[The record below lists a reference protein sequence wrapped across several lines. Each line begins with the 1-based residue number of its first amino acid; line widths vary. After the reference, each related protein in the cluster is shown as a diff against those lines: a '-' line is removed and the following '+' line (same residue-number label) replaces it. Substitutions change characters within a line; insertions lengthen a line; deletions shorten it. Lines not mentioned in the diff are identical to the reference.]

1 MKISVLLFATLREA
15 AGADRVE
22 MELPEGATPRRLAE
36 TLAESY
42 PKLRP
47 HLQAMA
53 FAIDGEFV
61 AADMVLRS
69 AEELALL
76 PPVSGGGQYSVISV
90 Q

>member
-1 MKISVLLFATLREA
+1 MKISVMLFASLREA
-15 AGADRVE
+15 VGADRVE

-36 TLAESY
+36 ALAERF

-47 HLQAMA
+47 HLRAMA

-61 AADMVLRS
+61 SADMVLQS

-76 PPVSGGGQYSVISV
+76 PPVSGGV
-90 Q
+90 